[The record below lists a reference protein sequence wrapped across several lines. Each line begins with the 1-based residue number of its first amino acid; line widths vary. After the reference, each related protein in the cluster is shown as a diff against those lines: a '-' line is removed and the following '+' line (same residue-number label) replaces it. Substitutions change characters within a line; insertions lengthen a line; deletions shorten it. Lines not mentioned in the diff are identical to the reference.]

1 MSKHAFTVV
10 VAVIIAVSLLLYMF
24 TYTVRSSEVAVVLT
38 FGKPAAKPAQAGM
51 HFKWPWPIQ
60 EVRHFDARLIASEGR
75 FEETRTFDG
84 HNIITSLFV
93 GWEIG
98 DATLFNQTFGRAEDP
113 MGQAWAGH
121 LERVIR
127 DKAWAVLGQH
137 TLKDLVSVDQ
147 EPKYAQI
154 EKEILDA
161 AGSQALKLY
170 GVRVQIVKIKR
181 LELPDSVTRTVYER
195 MKAERN
201 REANDIKKQGETLAA
216 TIKAQAEAQREQILA
231 MARGEAERI
240 RGEGDAAAAKYY
252 NIFAEYPELSTY
264 LRKIRALRE
273 ATKSKSTIIVDPSMP
288 PFDVFWQAVPDVK
301 VHAKPAARPA
311 N

>member
-38 FGKPAAKPAQAGM
+38 FGKPAEKAAMPGT

-60 EVRHFDARLIASEGR
+60 DVRHFDARLVASEGR
-75 FEETRTFDG
+75 ATEMRILDG
-84 HNIITSLFV
+84 YNIVVTLFV
-93 GWEIG
+93 GWKVD
-98 DATLFNQTFGRAEDP
+98 DAAQFNKNFGRAEDP
-113 MGQAWAGH
+113 MKQAWPGY
-121 LERVIR
+121 LERVITDR
-127 DKAWAVLGQH
+127 ALSVFGQH
-137 TLKDLVSVDQ
+137 SLKELVSVEDK
-147 EPKYAQI
+147 PKYDAI
-154 EKEILDA
+154 EGKILELANGDA
-161 AGSQALKLY
+161 KDLY
-170 GVRVQIVKIKR
+170 GIEVKIVKIKR
-181 LELPDSVTRTVYER
+181 LELPESVTRTVYER

-201 REANDIKKQGETLAA
+201 REANDIKKQGETLAN
-216 TIKAQAEAQREQILA
+216 TIKSQAEAQRDQILA

-252 NIFAEYPELSTY
+252 TIFAEYPELSTY

-273 ATKSKSTIIVDPSMP
+273 ATKTKSTIIVDPSMP
-288 PFDVFWQAVPDVK
+288 PFDVFWQGVPDVK
-301 VHAKPAARPA
+301 AKPAARPA

>member
-24 TYTVRSSEVAVVLT
+24 TYTVRSSDVAVVLT
-38 FGKPAAKPAQAGM
+38 FGKPSPQPVAAGM

-60 EVRHFDARLIASEGR
+60 EVRTFDARMVVNEGR
-75 FEETRTFDG
+75 ATETRILDG
-84 HNIITSLFV
+84 YNIVVTLFV

-98 DATLFNQTFGRAEDP
+98 DCAQFNKNFGRAEDP
-113 MGQAWAGH
+113 MKQAWPNY
-121 LERVIR
+121 LERVIT
-127 DKAWAVLGQH
+127 DKALSVFGQH
-137 TLKDLVSVDQ
+137 ALKDLVSVDR
-147 EPKYAQI
+147 EPKY
-154 EKEILDA
+154 EDVENEIMRQANGDA
-161 AGSQALKLY
+161 MKLY
-170 GVRVQIVKIKR
+170 GINVKLVKIKR
-181 LELPDSVTRTVYER
+181 LELPESVTKTVYER

-216 TIKAQAEAQREQILA
+216 TIKSQAEAQRDQILA

-301 VHAKPAARPA
+301 AKPAARPG